1 MGKNNQDKRN
11 GFSIV
16 ELLIVVG
23 GLAGLALV
31 SMNVAKMNTKSS
43 VKFTQDSDIQS
54 IINEMAAEL
63 SNNAK
68 CLASIGG
75 KNALNDTTV
84 TNLNNKYFTVGAGG
98 TAGYGNSNLKI
109 SSYAIVGVSDAD
121 VVTNNTSYLNIIFQN
136 KNILAGESGPTTVT
150 KKVKLYVV
158 VDGTRN
164 ITDCRTIPGASSDV
178 WVRGAG
184 NVIYYSTGF
193 VGVGTPTPTERL
205 EVNGTLKT
213 TDFQLTSDR
222 KFKSQIKNLDSS
234 VELSKILKLRPV
246 SFTWKENGKKDQG
259 FIAQEV
265 KKEFPLLVEGKEA
278 EGRGLAIK
286 YFSVISSIVSSVQEM
301 FHKQEALE
309 EQVAR
314 QQEQIETLIKMNA
327 EFQKQLDQK

>member
-1 MGKNNQDKRN
+1 MRKNLKNDRN

-16 ELLIVVG
+16 ELLMVLG

-43 VKFTQDSDIQS
+43 VKFTQDSDIQGM
-54 IINEMAAEL
+54 INEIAADL

-68 CLASIGG
+68 CLSSLGG
-75 KNALNDTTV
+75 KNALNATDI
-84 TNLNNKYFTVGAGG
+84 TNLNNKYYTVAAGG

-109 SSYAIVGVSDAD
+109 SSYALIGVSDAD
-121 VVTNNTSYLNIIFQN
+121 VVTNNTTYLHVIFQN
-136 KNILAGESGPTTVT
+136 KNILAGENGPTTVT
-150 KKVKLYVV
+150 KKVKVYVV
-158 VDGTRN
+158 VDGTKN

-184 NVIYYSTGF
+184 NAIYYTAGN
-193 VGVGTPTPTERL
+193 VGVGTPTPTERF

-222 KFKSQIKNLDSS
+222 KFKSNIQNLNSNQ
-234 VELSKILKLRPV
+234 ELGKILKLRPV
-246 SFTWKENGKKDQG
+246 SFTWNETGKRDQG
-259 FIAQEV
+259 FIAQELKREYPV
-265 KKEFPLLVEGKEA
+265 LVEGKEN

-286 YFSVISSIVSSVQEM
+286 YFSVISSVVSSLQEI

-309 EQVAR
+309 AR
-314 QQEQIETLIKMNA
+314 VSRQEEQIESLIKMNL
-327 EFQKQLDQK
+327 EIQKQLEQK